1 MITITALI
9 IVTDRIS
16 YLKENINS
24 LIKFNSNIFVISN
37 GYNKE
42 ISDFLYTTK
51 KTYSKLDFKIIQKQ
65 VNKCRARNIGIEI
78 LLVLL
83 VVQI

>member
-16 YLKENINS
+16 CLKENINS
-24 LIKFNSNIFVISN
+24 LIKFNSNIFVVSN

-42 ISDFLYTTK
+42 VSDFLCTTQ
-51 KTYSKLDFKIIQKQ
+51 KTYSKLDFKIIQ
-65 VNKCRARNIGIEI
+65 
-78 LLVLL
+78 
-83 VVQI
+83 